1 MTIERLATYKL
12 VMPDASYGAEDPTR
26 RKLAELAQRAGVTL
40 ESVVDVESEATAYEL
55 AARGVGDTVAWLGL
69 LINRRRPLPRKLGW
83 TSFKQPVQMS
93 LAFVFRRGA
102 PLSPSAREMSA
113 IVEERLLVIARQL
126 KSAPKRRL
134 PGE

>member
-1 MTIERLATYKL
+1 
-12 VMPDASYGAEDPTR
+12 
-26 RKLAELAQRAGVTL
+26 
-40 ESVVDVESEATAYEL
+40 
-55 AARGVGDTVAWLGL
+55 
-69 LINRRRPLPRKLGW
+69 
-83 TSFKQPVQMS
+83 MS

-102 PLSPSAREMSA
+102 PLSPSAREMLA